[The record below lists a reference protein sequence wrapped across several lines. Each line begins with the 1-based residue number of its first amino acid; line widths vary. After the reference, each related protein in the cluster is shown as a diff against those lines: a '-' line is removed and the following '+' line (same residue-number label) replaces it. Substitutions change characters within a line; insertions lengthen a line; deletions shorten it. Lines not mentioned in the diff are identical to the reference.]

1 MAKANAKKYYDL
13 VDRIWKD
20 GVGGK
25 EAANIKANDLAKGE
39 SSVGSRA
46 VKGHR
51 VTVHGWW
58 KISRAEGHRWRLGGQ

>member
-25 EAANIKANDLAKGE
+25 DAANIKADDLAKGE
-39 SSVGSRA
+39 SGDGPRVGE
-46 VKGHR
+46 GHR
-51 VTVHGWW
+51 VPVLWGLEYHRVMVPGGW
-58 KISRAEGHRWRLGGQ
+58 KATG